1 MTKSNSST
9 EAFASIKGAYS
20 GAVYDVLRAMGYP
33 NQALPHEIHPLK
45 PGMQV
50 CGPVY
55 TVEGHP
61 DPAIDGHE
69 SLLQWTA
76 MLSKAPS
83 GHVVM
88 CQPNDSVMAHMGEL
102 SAETFHLRGVLGYI
116 VDGGCRD
123 TDFIDKIG
131 FRVWYKYTTPVDVVG
146 RWKAEKFGEPINI
159 GGVTIHTGDVVFAD
173 RDGIVIIPQ
182 AIAGEVVKKVAEVLN
197 TENKV
202 RTAIVKDGWDPQ
214 KAYLE
219 YGKF

>member
-1 MTKSNSST
+1 MKHTNLT
-9 EAFASIKGAYS
+9 ERLGTAYS
-20 GAVYDVLRAMGYP
+20 GAVYDVLRALGYP
-33 NQALPHEIHPLK
+33 NQALPNDLLPLERNMK
-45 PGMQV
+45 V

-61 DPAIDGHE
+61 DSEMGAHE

-76 MLSKAPS
+76 MLSRAPG
-83 GHVVM
+83 GHVVI

-102 SAETFHLRGVLGYI
+102 SAETFHLKGVLAYV

-123 TDFIDKIG
+123 CEFIEKIG
-131 FRVWYKYTTPVDVVG
+131 FKVWYRYTTPIDVVG
-146 RWKAEKFGEPINI
+146 RWKAERFGEPIEI
-159 GGVTIHTGDVVFAD
+159 GGVPIHSGDFVFAD

-182 AIAGEVVKKVAEVLN
+182 AIADQVVEKVEDVLQ

-202 RTAIVKDGWDPQ
+202 RTAIVNEGVDPQ
-214 KAYLE
+214 EAYLK

>member
-1 MTKSNSST
+1 MTENST
-9 EAFASIKGAYS
+9 PANPFAAIEGAYS
-20 GAVYDVLRAMGYP
+20 GAVYDVLRAIGYP
-33 NQALPHEIHPLK
+33 NQALPHEILPLK
-45 PGMQV
+45 PSMQV
-50 CGPVY
+50 CGPIF

-88 CQPNDSVMAHMGEL
+88 CQPNDSIMAHMGEL

-123 TDFIDKIG
+123 TDFIEKIG
-131 FRVWYKYTTPVDVVG
+131 FKVWYKYTTPVDVVG

-159 GGVTIHTGDVVFAD
+159 GGVTIHSCDVVFAD
-173 RDGIVIIPQ
+173 RDGIVVIPQ
-182 AIAGEVVKKVAEVLN
+182 AVVDEVVKKVEEVLN

-202 RTAIVKDGWDPQ
+202 RTAIVKEGWDPQ

>member
-1 MTKSNSST
+1 MTENSTAANPFSAI
-9 EAFASIKGAYS
+9 EGAYS

-33 NQALPHEIHPLK
+33 NQALPHEILPLK
-45 PGMQV
+45 TGMQV
-50 CGPVY
+50 CGPIF

-123 TDFIDKIG
+123 TDFIEKIG
-131 FRVWYKYTTPVDVVG
+131 FKVWYKYTTPVDVVG
-146 RWKAEKFGEPINI
+146 RWKAETFGEPINI
-159 GGVTIHTGDVVFAD
+159 GGVKIHSGDVVFAD
-173 RDGIVIIPQ
+173 RDGIVVIPQ
-182 AIAGEVVKKVAEVLN
+182 GVVDEVVKKVEEVLN

-202 RTAIVKDGWDPQ
+202 RTAIVKEGWDPQ

>member
-1 MTKSNSST
+1 MHCHD
-9 EAFASIKGAYS
+9 AFPEPFAAIEDAYS

-33 NQALPHEIHPLK
+33 NQALPHEILPLK
-45 PGMQV
+45 PEMKV
-50 CGPVY
+50 CGPVF

-61 DPAIDGHE
+61 DPGIDGHE

-83 GHVVM
+83 GHVVL
-88 CQPNDSVMAHMGEL
+88 CQPNDAVMAHMGEL

-123 TDFIDKIG
+123 TGFIEKIG
-131 FRVWYKYTTPVDVVG
+131 FKVWFKYTTPVDVVG
-146 RWKAEKFGEPINI
+146 RWKAETFGEPVTI

-173 RDGIVIIPQ
+173 RDGAVVIPE
-182 AIAGEVVKKVAEVLN
+182 AVATTVVEKVAEGLR

-214 KAYLE
+214 EAYLK